1 VAFVGVLS
9 GGINEPIFA
18 QVTPDDTL
26 GVESSVVTPD
36 VLIREILSDKIDGGA
51 IRGAN
56 LFHSFSEFNVG
67 EGRGVYFANPDGIEN
82 ILSRVTG
89 GDASQ
94 ILGRLGV
101 LGDANL
107 FLLNPNGILF
117 GASASLDIQGSF
129 VASTASGIELGE
141 DGYFSATQPQSSR
154 LLAVSP
160 GALFYNAVAASG
172 GSITNV
178 GNLAVGQGE
187 FLTLAGGTVTSTGS
201 LTAPGGT
208 IQVLGERVG
217 LLENARIDVSSQTGG
232 GTVLIGGGFQGQGNI
247 PKAERTFVGSGVTIN
262 ADAFKSGN
270 GGNVIIWADEVTGF
284 YGNISARGGIEAG
297 NGGFVEVSGKEH
309 LIFRGTV
316 DTSAV
321 NGLWG
326 TLLLDPTNIVIAN
339 GSRDS
344 GKDGRNTFAGN
355 NSGVAGSIL
364 SAPLSSIN
372 DTAPTTIYE
381 SELEGLAGN
390 TNVILQAT
398 NNITVNNLADNAL
411 TFAPGSGGIAFTADA
426 DGNGVGAFV
435 MRDVADTLYTNG
447 RDIVISGASLTLG
460 DINTFEWGKLIATV
474 NVDAGGRIPRR
485 GTATFTFT
493 VPDLGQPV
501 GNLDVRF
508 SARHTRNRDLN
519 VFLTSP
525 RGTKLELFTGVG
537 GSGDNFQDTLLDD
550 EARTIML
557 ANSRGAPFN
566 GTFKPEGAGGL
577 AVFQGEN
584 PMGTWKLS
592 VTDDQQG
599 DSGRL
604 FRVGNNAPWG
614 RAIGTQLLFR
624 TPTTRVSG
632 SIHLNATNGSIS
644 VGNLNTS
651 NEFNAGGAIRLDASD
666 SITTGII
673 ESSSSVNGGMISLR
687 AGGDITTNGFL
698 DSSSRSGSGGAITLR
713 ADGDITTN
721 RFLKSS
727 SRSGNGGAIT
737 LSSVSGNITTNGY
750 LSSDSLFGNGGGISL
765 SSVSGNI
772 TTNGYLSSDSSG
784 NGGAITLSSVSGD
797 ITTNGFLDSSSI
809 SGNGRAITLS
819 SISGDITTNGYLSS
833 DSSSGNGGAITLSSI
848 SGDITT
854 NGFLNSDSSSGN
866 GGAITLSSDSG
877 DITIN
882 GDLNSFSHSRLGN
895 IGNGGAISLYSI
907 SGDITIKGDLRSFSH
922 SRLGNAGNGG
932 AISLIATGGN
942 IIGNYPNSLLASF
955 SISEKGG
962 EAGSGGNVTLEAQNQ
977 ITNLEILTLSSSA
990 QAGEVEIKGSG
1001 DLSVTNTR
1009 ILTSRRV
1016 EVKDLIANNRIITL
1030 EVGGQGQSGDVTVT
1044 SLGNLTFNN
1053 SSIQSDTNGSK
1064 NAGNVRITSP
1074 GLVTFNNSQI
1084 ISNTS
1089 NIGKAGDI
1097 DINAGRGI
1105 TFQGLYSYQ
1114 NQPQRG
1120 GLFAGTTNQGFAGT
1134 ITLTTPE
1141 LTLQNGANIAT
1152 TTASSANA
1160 GNITLQSHPN
1170 GQNLNI
1176 NLAQDTSISAST
1188 SNQGTGGNIKINAP
1202 NAITIQGQGTLSTE
1216 TQGTGNAGD
1225 IEITSRNLDIQQTQ
1239 LSTSTAGTGNAGNIT
1254 LDTSTLTVARGAEIF
1269 AFTNGSGNSGTITVN
1284 APTAVN
1290 LGIGVDDFSPVLSVE
1305 TSNGGKAGNIII
1317 NTPSL
1322 TLSDTAR
1329 ITATATN
1336 TATNTEGGGS
1346 ISLNASDMHL
1356 AGVVG
1361 VFAETQGLS
1370 RAGTLTLKPYQDQS
1384 TLNLT
1389 LAPQSQVS
1397 ASTSG
1402 SGKGGNLIVT
1412 APEAITIRG
1421 QGQLAVQTTGDGAA
1435 GDLRIDTQRL
1445 TIADGATISAST
1457 SSPNRD
1463 GAGGNITIN
1472 ATESF
1477 NLTNQASLLAQSTG
1491 AGRAGDVKINTPQ
1504 LNLLDQAQVSVE
1516 TSGAGVAGDVEI
1528 TTETLTLDRGAKVSA
1543 TAANTAT
1550 TSAQG
1555 GNVNVNASQINLSGN
1570 TSGLFAQTQGAAPA
1584 GSLILQPY
1592 NNGQSLTVNLKDNP
1606 QISAS
1611 TSGSGK
1617 GGNLSVTAPEAVTLR
1632 GLGQFSVETTGA
1644 GAAGNLTIDTQRLNI
1659 SDSASI
1665 SASTSSPN
1673 PAGVGGNLTINAT
1686 QSFNLTNQASLL
1698 AQSTGAGRAGD
1709 VKINTPQLNLL
1720 DQAQVSVETSGAG
1733 VAGDV
1738 EITTETLTLDRGAK
1752 VSATAANTATTSAQ
1766 GGNVNVNASQINLSG
1781 NTSGLFAQT
1790 QGAAPAGSLIL
1801 QPYNNGQSLTVNLKD
1816 NPQISASTSGSG
1828 TGGNLSVTA
1837 PEAVT
1842 IRGNGKL
1849 SVETT
1854 GAGAAGNLTI
1864 DTQRLN
1870 ISDSASISAS
1880 TSSPNPAGVGGNLT
1894 INATQSFNLTN
1905 QASLLAQS
1913 NGAAKAG
1920 NVTINTEQLTAN
1932 NGSITTSAT
1941 ATSRGEGGSIDVNAS
1956 EINLKGTEIG
1966 LLAETQGVAPAG
1978 SLTLQPFN
1986 NGRNLTINLQDNA
1999 KISAATSGSGQGG
2012 SLRVTAPEYITIRGQ
2027 GQLSV
2032 ETTGDGAAGN
2042 LTIDTQKLT
2051 ITDGATISASTSSQ
2065 NPAGV
2070 GGNLTINATESFNL
2084 TNLAGLLAE
2093 STGAAPAGNITV
2105 ETGQLTAHN
2114 GSIETSA
2121 TQSAGGGITITASDV
2136 RLFGDSDIR
2145 TDVAKG
2151 AGGGGNISLTA
2162 NTIIAFADS
2171 DILAYAADGR
2181 GGDITFKTPIF
2192 FGFAY
2197 SPAPKGTDPDTL
2209 DHNNR
2214 VDINASGAVEGVIS
2228 LPDLSFIEN
2237 SLTQLPNNSIDTESL
2252 IANSCIARRYEQQR
2266 GSFIITGTG
2275 GIPFRPGDAYVMRYQ
2290 TGTVRS
2296 IPNEGDGG
2304 ETSVA
2309 RVRAPASLS
2318 ASQSSPTPQQ
2328 LASTTRRLWKM
2339 GDPIIEPTGIYRL
2352 PNGELIMS
2360 RECPQ

>member
-1 VAFVGVLS
+1 MIAINVLNRCWQSLLVGSVAFVGVLS
-9 GGINEPIFA
+9 GGINKPIFA

-26 GVESSVVTPD
+26 GAESSVVTPD
-36 VLIREILSDKIDGGA
+36 VTIREILSDKIDGGA

-89 GDASQ
+89 GNASQ
-94 ILGRLGV
+94 ILGKLGV

-117 GASASLDIQGSF
+117 GENASLDIQGSF

-217 LLENARIDVSSQTGG
+217 LLENARIDVSSETGG

-270 GGNVIIWADEVTGF
+270 GGNVIVWADEVTGF

-344 GKDGRNTFAGN
+344 GRDGRNTFAGN
-355 NSGVAGSIL
+355 NSRVAGSIL
-364 SAPLSSIN
+364 SAPLSLIN

-411 TFAPGSGGIAFTADA
+411 TFAPGSGRIAFTADA

-435 MRDVADTLYTNG
+435 MQDVADTLYTNG
-447 RDIVISGASLTLG
+447 RDIGINGASLTLG
-460 DINTFEWGKLIATV
+460 NINTFEWGKLIATV
-474 NVDAGGRIPRR
+474 NVEAGGPIPETGTR

-493 VPDLGQPV
+493 VPNLGQRV

-508 SARHTRNRDLN
+508 SASHTRNTDLD

-525 RGTKLELFTGVG
+525 RGTKLGLFTDVG
-537 GSGDNFQDTLLDD
+537 GSGDNFPDTLLDD
-550 EARTIML
+550 EARTSI
-557 ANSRGAPFN
+557 NQGPGSAPFN
-566 GTFKPEGAGGL
+566 GTFKPEGAKGL

-584 PMGTWKLS
+584 PRGIWKLS

-599 DSGRL
+599 NSGTL
-604 FRVGNNAPWG
+604 FRAGETAPWG

-644 VGNLNTS
+644 VRNLDTS
-651 NEFNAGGAIRLDASD
+651 NDFNAGGAISLDASD

-673 ESSSSVNGGMISLR
+673 NSSSSVDGGVISLR
-687 AGGDITTNGFL
+687 AGGDITTNG
-698 DSSSRSGSGGAITLR
+698 S
-713 ADGDITTN
+713 
-721 RFLKSS
+721 
-727 SRSGNGGAIT
+727 
-737 LSSVSGNITTNGY
+737 LSSQSAKGVN
-750 LSSDSLFGNGGGISL
+750 LSALTLPFDRSFSSGNGGGISL

-772 TTNGYLSSDSSG
+772 TTNGYLSSSSLGRNGGAISLSSVSGNITTNGYLWSHSSRGNGGNGGTISLSSISGDITTNRDLNSDSRSG
-784 NGGAITLSSVSGD
+784 NGGAIS
-797 ITTNGFLDSSSI
+797 
-809 SGNGRAITLS
+809 LS
-819 SISGDITTNGYLSS
+819 SISGDITTNGDLNSY
-833 DSSSGNGGAITLSSI
+833 SSSGNGGAISLSSI
-848 SGDITT
+848 S
-854 NGFLNSDSSSGN
+854 S
-866 GGAITLSSDSG
+866 

-882 GDLNSFSHSRLGN
+882 GDL
-895 IGNGGAISLYSI
+895 
-907 SGDITIKGDLRSFSH
+907 RSFSY
-922 SRLGNAGNGG
+922 SSSGNSGNGG
-932 AISLIATGGN
+932 AISLIARGGN

-955 SISEKGG
+955 SLSEKG

-990 QAGEVEIKGSG
+990 QAGEVEIKGFG

-1016 EVKDLIANNRIITL
+1016 EVKNPFSDETITL
-1030 EVGGQGQSGDVTVT
+1030 QVGGQGQSGDVTVT
-1044 SLGNLTFNN
+1044 SSDNLTFNN
-1053 SSIQSDTNGSK
+1053 SSIQSDTNGSGK
-1064 NAGNVRITSP
+1064 AGNVRITSP
-1074 GLVTFNNSQI
+1074 GVVTFNNSQI

-1089 NIGKAGDI
+1089 NSGNAGSI
-1097 DINAGRGI
+1097 DINAGGGI
-1105 TFQGLYSYQ
+1105 TFQGLYSYE

-1120 GLFAGTTNQGFAGT
+1120 GLFAGTTNQGSAGT

-1176 NLAQDTSISAST
+1176 NLAPGTSISAST
-1188 SNQGTGGNIKINAP
+1188 SNQGTGGNIEINAP

-1216 TQGTGNAGD
+1216 TQGRGNAGD

-1290 LGIGVDDFSPVLSVE
+1290 LGIGVEDFSPVLSVE

-1402 SGKGGNLIVT
+1402 SGKGGNLVVT

-1617 GGNLSVTAPEAVTLR
+1617 GGNLSVTAPEAVTL
-1632 GLGQFSVETTGA
+1632 
-1644 GAAGNLTIDTQRLNI
+1644 
-1659 SDSASI
+1659 
-1665 SASTSSPN
+1665 
-1673 PAGVGGNLTINAT
+1673 
-1686 QSFNLTNQASLL
+1686 
-1698 AQSTGAGRAGD
+1698 
-1709 VKINTPQLNLL
+1709 
-1720 DQAQVSVETSGAG
+1720 
-1733 VAGDV
+1733 
-1738 EITTETLTLDRGAK
+1738 
-1752 VSATAANTATTSAQ
+1752 
-1766 GGNVNVNASQINLSG
+1766 
-1781 NTSGLFAQT
+1781 
-1790 QGAAPAGSLIL
+1790 
-1801 QPYNNGQSLTVNLKD
+1801 
-1816 NPQISASTSGSG
+1816 
-1828 TGGNLSVTA
+1828 
-1837 PEAVT
+1837 
-1842 IRGNGKL
+1842 RGNGKL

-2093 STGAAPAGNITV
+2093 STGAAPAGNITIN
-2105 ETGQLTAHN
+2105 TGLLTANN

-2121 TQSAGGGITITASDV
+2121 TQSAGGGITITASDI

-2237 SLTQLPNNSIDTESL
+2237 SLTQLPDNSIDTESL
-2252 IANSCIARRYEQQR
+2252 IANSCIVRRYEQQR

-2328 LASTTRRLWKM
+2328 LTSTTRRLWKM